1 MSITREEIAAFADGE
16 LSGEREAEIAAAMK
30 ADIRLAEQV
39 DRHRA
44 LKTMLASHYAPIVD
58 QPVPG
63 RLAGLLAEPPRPEV
77 VDMAA
82 AREKREARRLPR
94 WGWIAGPALA
104 ASLAFALLLPNASD
118 NPTAYADAQLAAVL
132 EDRLVATQSPAEET
146 RILLSFRSKEG
157 RYCRAFSGTA
167 GGGIACRDEEGWR
180 LEALG
185 GSSEGASTD
194 YRMAGAE
201 DRKILALAQEMAS
214 GTALDAEGETAAR
227 TRGWR

>member
-1 MSITREEIAAFADGE
+1 MTITREEIAAFADGE

-77 VDMAA
+77 VELAA

-132 EDRLVATQSPAEET
+132 EDRLVATQSPAEPFVPCSFFQKGAAVLRKSIMKFAPSKAAWRCGAVAT
-146 RILLSFRSKEG
+146 TSTIFSPGAILP
-157 RYCRAFSGTA
+157 
-167 GGGIACRDEEGWR
+167 
-180 LEALG
+180 
-185 GSSEGASTD
+185 
-194 YRMAGAE
+194 
-201 DRKILALAQEMAS
+201 
-214 GTALDAEGETAAR
+214 
-227 TRGWR
+227 